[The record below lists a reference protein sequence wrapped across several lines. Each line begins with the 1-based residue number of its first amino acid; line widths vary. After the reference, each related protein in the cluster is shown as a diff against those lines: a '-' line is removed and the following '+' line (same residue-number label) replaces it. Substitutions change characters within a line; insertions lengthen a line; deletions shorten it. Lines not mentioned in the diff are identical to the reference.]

1 MDPTPKPLDRTPL
14 WMRGAGLAA
23 ATGIRAWMSTLE
35 YQALFYDQNVDPIYG
50 VGGPRIYVF
59 WHEYILIP
67 LYMRG
72 HCNLTMLL
80 SKHKDADIL
89 YRVAHHMGFECV
101 RGSTHGGAA
110 EALLELARRGQ
121 HMHLAITPDGPR
133 GPRRKLAQGPV
144 YLASKLGMP
153 IVPFGMGLD
162 RPWRAKSWDRF
173 AVPRPGSRARAVV
186 GPEIYIPAGLSR
198 PELEER
204 RLGVESLLN
213 QLCDEAESWATTG
226 ERREGA
232 VAVKRQGIDPDLIAQ
247 RAAEH
252 AQKELPSDALHA
264 DSAPTLSLAPD
275 DSRAAG

>member
-1 MDPTPKPLDRTPL
+1 MDPSPRKARSRTPL
-14 WMRGAGLAA
+14 WMRAASLLSAG
-23 ATGIRAWMSTLE
+23 GVRAWMSTLE
-35 YQALFYDQNVDPIYG
+35 YQALFHDPHVDPIHG

-89 YRVAHHMGFECV
+89 YYVAHHMGFECV
-101 RGSTHGGAA
+101 RGSTYGGAT
-110 EALLELARRGQ
+110 EALLELSRRGQ

-133 GPRRKLAQGPV
+133 GPRRQLAQGPV
-144 YLASKLGMP
+144 YLASKLGLP

-162 RPWRAKSWDRF
+162 RPWRARSWDRF
-173 AVPRPGSRARAVV
+173 AVPRPFSRARAVV
-186 GPEIYIPAGLSR
+186 GPEIHIPPGLTR

-204 RLGVESLLN
+204 RVGVETLLN
-213 QLCDEAESWATTG
+213 QLCDEAEAWAATG

-232 VAVKRQGIDPDLIAQ
+232 VVVKRQGIDPTRAAQ
-247 RAAEH
+247 RREAPAD
-252 AQKELPSDALHA
+252 PSTESATAPSLTVTP
-264 DSAPTLSLAPD
+264 SAP
-275 DSRAAG
+275 RVAG